1 MASNYNSLGFNLMT
15 TGENAGTWGTNTNLN
30 LNYLRDTLGW
40 ITFAMSADR
49 TLTIPDNSTGTYDGR
64 AFIIHL
70 TGSTGGNRV
79 LDIADEAGSGSSPG
93 GTSDILK
100 PFLVIDKTTRGATD
114 TITFKVTGATGIAI
128 PKYGSIFCYHDGT
141 DIRSSGM
148 VSTRSGAGA
157 VAAQPDYTLPAADGS
172 ADQILST
179 DGSGALSFVTP
190 ASAGISTGKAIAMA
204 MIFG

>member
-30 LNYLRDTLGW
+30 LNYLRDTFGW

-64 AFIIHL
+64 AFIIQL
-70 TGSTGGNRV
+70 TGSTAGNRV

-93 GTSDILK
+93 GTADILK
-100 PFLVIDKTTRGATD
+100 PFLVIDSTTRAAGN
-114 TITFKVTGATGIAI
+114 TITFKVTGATGILI
-128 PKYGSIFCYHDGT
+128 PKYGNIFCYHDGT

-148 VSTRSGAGA
+148 ITTRGSAGTR
-157 VAAQPDYTLPAADGS
+157 AAQAEYTLPATDGS

-179 DGSGALSFVTP
+179 DGSGEMSFVTP
-190 ASAGISTGKAIAMA
+190 AAAGISTGKAIAMA

>member
-64 AFIIHL
+64 AFIIQL
-70 TGSTGGNRV
+70 TGSTAGNRV

-93 GTSDILK
+93 GTADILK
-100 PFLVIDKTTRGATD
+100 PFLVIDSTTRAAGN
-114 TITFKVTGATGIAI
+114 TITFKVTGATGILI
-128 PKYGSIFCYHDGT
+128 PKYGNIFCYHDGT

-148 VSTRSGAGA
+148 VSTRSAAGA
-157 VAAQPDYTLPAADGS
+157 VAAQPAYTLPAADGS

-179 DGSGALSFVTP
+179 DGSGAMSFVTP
-190 ASAGISTGKAIAMA
+190 AAPGISTGVAIAMA
-204 MIFG
+204 IVFG

>member
-70 TGSTGGNRV
+70 TGSTGGNRI

-93 GTSDILK
+93 GTADILK
-100 PFLVIDKTTRGATD
+100 PFLVIDGTTRGATD
-114 TITFKVTGATGIAI
+114 TITFKVTGATGILI
-128 PKYGSIFCYHDGT
+128 PKYGSVLCYHDGT

-148 VSTRSGAGA
+148 ITTRSAAGA
-157 VAAQPDYTLPAADGS
+157 VAAQPLYTLPSADGS
-172 ADQILST
+172 ADQVLST
-179 DGSGALSFVTP
+179 DGSGAMSFVTP
-190 ASAGISTGKAIAMA
+190 AAAGITTGVAIAMA
-204 MIFG
+204 IVFG